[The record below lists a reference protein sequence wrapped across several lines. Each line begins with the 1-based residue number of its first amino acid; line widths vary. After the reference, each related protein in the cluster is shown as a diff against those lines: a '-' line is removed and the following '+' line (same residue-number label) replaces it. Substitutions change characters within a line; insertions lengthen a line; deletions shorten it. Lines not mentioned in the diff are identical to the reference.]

1 MTDGNPY
8 QLRADHPKPDSLI
21 SEHPTAQ
28 EAMDAKNA
36 MRTLTKSDRI
46 RPLGRDSECR
56 HKGICVTFFTI
67 HVFQIIRILNNNN
80 PLLESFGI
88 FTLCSAGL
96 LLRFLSFVAQVS
108 VSSGA

>member
-1 MTDGNPY
+1 MPP
-8 QLRADHPKPDSLI
+8 Q
-21 SEHPTAQ
+21 
-28 EAMDAKNA
+28 
-36 MRTLTKSDRI
+36 
-46 RPLGRDSECR
+46 
-56 HKGICVTFFTI
+56 GICVTFFTI

-96 LLRFLSFVAQVS
+96 LLRFLSFVAQVR

>member
-1 MTDGNPY
+1 M
-8 QLRADHPKPDSLI
+8 R
-21 SEHPTAQ
+21 
-28 EAMDAKNA
+28 KNA

-46 RPLGRDSECR
+46 RLLEGILSATTR
-56 HKGICVTFFTI
+56 ICVTFFTI

-88 FTLCSAGL
+88 FTLCRAGL